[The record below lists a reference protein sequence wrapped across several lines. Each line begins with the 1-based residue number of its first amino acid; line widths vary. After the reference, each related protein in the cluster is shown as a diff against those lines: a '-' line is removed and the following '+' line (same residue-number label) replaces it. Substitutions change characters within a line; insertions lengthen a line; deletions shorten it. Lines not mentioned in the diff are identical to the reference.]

1 MSYTVYENVS
11 VAPFCSMKVGGVIK
25 KISFPETRG
34 DLISL
39 LAEYKKSSE
48 KYMVV
53 GNMSNIVFSDGY
65 HDISLIV
72 TNRLRGVEFEDG
84 KIKAYCGETL
94 SALAV
99 FAAEKSV
106 GNFEFCYG
114 IPGTVGGAVYMNGG
128 AYGGEIADIFVKGE
142 FVDENGDIV
151 TLDKSAMDFG
161 YRKSVLQQKDLI
173 LISAV
178 FEGERGEESEIKA
191 KMSDLLSRRKEKQPL
206 EYPSC
211 GSTFRRPEGNFAGA
225 LIEQCGLKGK
235 SIGGAEVSEKH
246 AGFII
251 NKSNATAADVLSL
264 VKFVS
269 DTVFEK
275 TGVRL
280 EPEIRIIL

>member
-1 MSYTVYENVS
+1 MNYTVYENVS

-25 KISFPETRG
+25 KISFPETRD
-34 DLISL
+34 DLLSL

-53 GNMSNIVFSDGY
+53 GNMSNIVFSDGF
-65 HDISLIV
+65 HDIDLIV
-72 TNRLRGVEFEDG
+72 TNRLRGAAYEDG
-84 KIKAYCGETL
+84 KIKAFCGESL
-94 SALAV
+94 SSLAA
-99 FAAEKSV
+99 FAADNSLK
-106 GNFEFCYG
+106 GFEFCYG

-151 TLDKSAMDFG
+151 TLDKSSMDFG
-161 YRKSVLQQKDLI
+161 YRKSVLQKKDLI

-178 FEGERGEESEIKA
+178 FEGEIGEGSEIKA
-191 KMSDLLSRRKEKQPL
+191 KMADLLSRRKEKQPL

-211 GSTFRRPEGNFAGA
+211 GSTFKRPEGNFAGA
-225 LIEQCGLKGK
+225 LIEQCGLKGT
-235 SIGGAEVSEKH
+235 SVGGAEVSEKH

-251 NKSNATAADVLSL
+251 NKSNATATDVLSL